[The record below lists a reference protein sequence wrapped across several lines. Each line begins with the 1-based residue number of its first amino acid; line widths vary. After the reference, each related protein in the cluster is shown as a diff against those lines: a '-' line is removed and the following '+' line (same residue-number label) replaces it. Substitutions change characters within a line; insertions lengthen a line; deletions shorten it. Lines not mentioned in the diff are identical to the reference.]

1 MADVVDIANNM
12 IDHEVKRALE
22 KLRSSDNQG
31 AKGSKFCIECGND
44 IPLGRQ
50 KLGFK
55 LCVPCAEERERRKSL
70 FAED

>member
-22 KLRSSDNQG
+22 KLRSSDSQD